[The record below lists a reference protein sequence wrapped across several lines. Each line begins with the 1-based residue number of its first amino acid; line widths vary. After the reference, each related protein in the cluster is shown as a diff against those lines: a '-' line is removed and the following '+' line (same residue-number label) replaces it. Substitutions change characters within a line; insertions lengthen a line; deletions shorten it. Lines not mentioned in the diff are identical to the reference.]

1 MIKRLS
7 RYAAAAWLAIALAP
21 ATFAVPPA
29 AAASVRLH
37 AERSSPSDLELSGE
51 ELRGEENSPG
61 PTRYLT
67 RDDLLTLPQVT
78 YTVTD
83 DANFTGPTEVSG
95 VLLEDLAR
103 ALTASPDSDL
113 IVAVCSDQ
121 YRANYPRSYIAA
133 HHPLLVLKING
144 QPPAGWPKDSETHA
158 YDMGPYL
165 ISHAKFTPAFKIFAH
180 SDYPQIPWGVVRL
193 EFHNEKTVF
202 GAIAPRGPQAAD
214 QLVQAGYRI
223 AQQNCFRCHNSGPE
237 GGMKSGHPWLVLSAW
252 AATSPQYFADYV
264 RHPESRNPNAQ
275 MPGNP
280 GYDDAT
286 IAALIAYF
294 KTFQSGFQSP
304 TQDKPSTQAKP

>member
-1 MIKRLS
+1 MHPPS
-7 RYAAAAWLAIALAP
+7 TALL
-21 ATFAVPPA
+21 A
-29 AAASVRLH
+29 AAASCLTASLAIHQAPAVPSSLRLH
-37 AERSSPSDLELSGE
+37 AQRSSPSDLEVTGE
-51 ELRGEENSPG
+51 ELNDEQSVGKPG
-61 PTRYLT
+61 TTRYLT
-67 RDDLLTLPQVT
+67 RDDLLTLPQVA

-83 DANFTGPTEVSG
+83 DPNFTGPTEVSG

-103 ALTASPDSDL
+103 ALTESSDSDL

-144 QPPAGWPKDSETHA
+144 QPPAAWPKDSETHT

-165 ISHAKFTPAFKIFAH
+165 ISHAKFTPAFKIFSHA
-180 SDYPQIPWGVVRL
+180 DYAQIPWGVVRL
-193 EFHNEKTVF
+193 DFHNEKTAF

-214 QLVQAGYRI
+214 PLVQAGYRI
-223 AQQNCFRCHNSGPE
+223 AQQNCFRCHSSGPE

-252 AATSPQYFADYV
+252 AASSPQYFTDYV
-264 RHPESRNPNAQ
+264 RHPQSRNPNAQ

-280 GYDDAT
+280 GYDDDT

-294 KTFQSGFQSP
+294 KTFQSS
-304 TQDKPSTQAKP
+304 TQDKPSTPEKP